1 MPTQPFVSVKIPAK
15 DSTKALARDSLHS
28 TEVSLLSFNSVLEGK
43 EVNKE
48 AVA

>member
-15 DSTKALARDSLHS
+15 DSTKALARDNHS
-28 TEVSLLSFNSVLEGK
+28 TEVSLVSFNSVLEGK